1 MTRFSRFLQ
10 TIIMKNTTII
20 SLFLLISVSL
30 FPNTTP
36 KEIKVKSAIK
46 QVTVFRVGAQVTR
59 TATASIVFG
68 DNLLVFNGISP
79 QLDKNSIQVKG
90 EGNFTILSVNHQLN
104 YFEAPSKSKRILDL
118 EKEHKRLEGKDLE
131 VKALLSVLQ
140 EEASLLLT
148 NKSIGGSQ
156 TGVRI
161 EDLKATAAFYRTR
174 LKDIK
179 LEILSI
185 QQSAISD
192 QDSMARI
199 AAQLKELNAEQGVYT
214 SEIVVAVTSEQ
225 ATSGEFTI
233 NYVVKN
239 AGWFPNY
246 DVRVQNVE
254 NPINLKYKGNVFQTS
269 GEAWDQVKLTLST
282 GDFSKQ
288 GTKPKLLPW
297 RLDFYNPYAAQ
308 RYGRTPYVSGGGG
321 GSVQG
326 FIRDEIGEALIG
338 ANVVVTNS
346 TIGTVTDIN
355 GFYNLPLP
363 PNARSISI
371 SYTGYDNQEI
381 LLNGS
386 NIDVMMNAGVSLDE
400 VVVVGYGS
408 RRKKKKRKSKNKSEN
423 TSIAPARAPEVKKT
437 ERATTVEFEIATPY
451 TIPSNGKQYTVQ
463 VKDYELPAYYE
474 YYCAP
479 KLDPDAFL
487 TAQVTGWEALNLL
500 SGEANLF
507 FEGTFLGKSI
517 LDVQV
522 VEDTLDISLGRDEG
536 IVVERKKQKDY
547 SKKQFIGNKKTDYRS
562 WDISIRNKKKQSINL
577 VLEDQFPLTTN
588 SDIEVKQESSGGADL
603 NNDTGVLRWN
613 MTLDK
618 NETKQVNF
626 KYSVKYPKKKSVVLD

>member
-1 MTRFSRFLQ
+1 MKNK
-10 TIIMKNTTII
+10 TIIFLLLWFNF
-20 SLFLLISVSL
+20 SLFA
-30 FPNTTP
+30 NTTP
-36 KEIKVKSAIK
+36 KEIKVKSAIE

-59 TATASIVFG
+59 AATASIDVG
-68 DNLLVFNGISP
+68 NSLLIFTGISP

-104 YFEAPSKSKRILDL
+104 YFEAPSKTQRILDL
-118 EKEHKRLEGKDLE
+118 EKESKRLVEKDKE
-131 VKALLSVLQ
+131 VQALLSVLQ
-140 EEASLLLT
+140 EEESLLLT

-156 TGVRI
+156 TGVRV
-161 EDLKATAAFYRTR
+161 EELKATAAFYRTR
-174 LKDIK
+174 LKAIK
-179 LEILSI
+179 LEALSI
-185 QQSAISD
+185 RQSAISD
-192 QDSMARI
+192 QDSLARI

-214 SEIVVAVTSEQ
+214 SEIVVAVTSAQ

-233 NYVVKN
+233 SYVVKN

-246 DVRVQNVE
+246 DVRVKNVE
-254 NPINLKYKGNVFQTS
+254 NPIKLKYKGNVFQTS
-269 GEAWDQVKLTLST
+269 GEAWNEVKLTLST

-288 GTKPKLLPW
+288 GTKPELLPW

-308 RYGRTPYVSGGGG
+308 RYRRTPYASGGGG

-326 FIRDEIGEALIG
+326 FIKDETGEALIG

-346 TIGTVTDIN
+346 TIGTATDFN
-355 GFYNLPLP
+355 GYYNLELP
-363 PNARSISI
+363 PNARSITV
-371 SYTGYDNQEI
+371 SYTGYNNQEI
-381 LLNGS
+381 PINGS
-386 NIDVMMNAGVSLDE
+386 NIDVMMRESLSLSE
-400 VVVVGYGS
+400 VVITGYGT
-408 RRKKKKRKSKNKSEN
+408 RRKKKKRKSKNKVAE
-423 TSIAPARAPEVKKT
+423 TSIAQARAPEVKKT
-437 ERATTVEFEIATPY
+437 ERATTVEFEIAAPY
-451 TIPSNGKQYTVQ
+451 TIPSDGKQYTVQ

-487 TAQVTGWEALNLL
+487 TAQVTGWESLNLL

-522 VEDTLDISLGRDEG
+522 VEDTLDISLGRDKG

-562 WDISIRNKKKQSINL
+562 WDINIRNKKKQRINL
-577 VLEDQFPLTTN
+577 ILEDQFPLTTN
-588 SDIEVKQESSGGADL
+588 SDIEVKQESSGGAEL
-603 NNDTGVLRWN
+603 NDDTGLLRWK

>member
-1 MTRFSRFLQ
+1 
-10 TIIMKNTTII
+10 MKNTTIL
-20 SLFLLISVSL
+20 SLLLLISFSL
-30 FPNTTP
+30 FAGTAP
-36 KEIKVKSAIK
+36 KETKVKSVIK

-59 TATASIVFG
+59 TATASMTSG
-68 DNLLVFNGISP
+68 NNLLTFTGISP

-104 YFEAPSKSKRILDL
+104 YFEAPAKSQRILDL
-118 EKEHKRLEGKDLE
+118 EKERKRLTEKDKQ

-140 EEASLLLT
+140 EEESLLLT

-174 LKDIK
+174 LKAIK
-179 LEILSI
+179 LEALSI

-192 QDSMARI
+192 RDSMARI
-199 AAQLKELNAEQGVYT
+199 AGQLKELNAEQGVYT

-225 ATSGEFTI
+225 AASGQFTI
-233 NYVVKN
+233 SYVVKN

-288 GTKPKLLPW
+288 GTKPNLLPW
-297 RLDFYNPYAAQ
+297 RLDFYNPYAAR
-308 RYGRTPYVSGGGG
+308 RYGRTPYASGGGG

-326 FIRDEIGEALIG
+326 FIRDEAGEALIG
-338 ANVVVTNS
+338 ATVMVTNS
-346 TIGTVTDIN
+346 TMGTVTDID
-355 GFYNLPLP
+355 GFYRLSLP
-363 PNARSISI
+363 PNARSMTV
-371 SYTGYDNQEI
+371 SYTGYDSQEI
-381 LLNGS
+381 PINGA
-386 NIDVMMNAGVSLDE
+386 NIDVMMQSFGGMLDE
-400 VVVVGYGS
+400 VVVTGS
-408 RRKKKKRKSKNKSEN
+408 GRNRRRKRSKRKNEAAN
-423 TSIAPARAPEVKKT
+423 TPIAQARTPEVKKT

-522 VEDTLDISLGRDEG
+522 VEDTLDISLGRDKG

-562 WDISIRNKKKQSINL
+562 WDISIRNKKKQRINL
-577 VLEDQFPLTTN
+577 ILEDQFPLTTN
-588 SDIEVKQESSGGADL
+588 SDIEVKQVSSGGADL
-603 NNDTGVLRWN
+603 NNDTGVLRWE

>member
-1 MTRFSRFLQ
+1 
-10 TIIMKNTTII
+10 MKNTTII
-20 SLFLLISVSL
+20 SLLLLISFSL
-30 FPNTTP
+30 FSGTAP

-59 TATASIVFG
+59 EATASMTSG
-68 DNLLVFNGISP
+68 NSLLVFTGISP

-104 YFEAPSKSKRILDL
+104 YFEAPSKSQRILNL
-118 EKEHKRLEGKDLE
+118 EKESKRLEKKDKE
-131 VKALLSVLQ
+131 VNALLSVLQ
-140 EEASLLLT
+140 EEESLLLT

-161 EDLKATAAFYRTR
+161 EDLKATADFYRTR
-174 LKDIK
+174 LKAIK
-179 LEILSI
+179 LEALSI

-192 QDSMARI
+192 RDSMARI
-199 AAQLKELNAEQGVYT
+199 TAQLKELNAEQGVYT

-225 ATSGEFTI
+225 ATSGQFRI
-233 NYVVKN
+233 SYVVKN

-288 GTKPKLLPW
+288 GTKPNLLPW

-308 RYGRTPYVSGGGG
+308 RYGRTPYASGGSG
-321 GSVQG
+321 GSIQG
-326 FIRDEIGEALIG
+326 FIRDETGEALIG
-338 ANVVVTNS
+338 ANVMITNS
-346 TIGTVTDIN
+346 TIGTVTNID
-355 GFYNLPLP
+355 GFYNLSLP

-371 SYTGYDNQEI
+371 SYIGYDNQEVPI
-381 LLNGS
+381 NGS
-386 NIDVMMNAGVSLDE
+386 NLDVMMQSSSAMLEE
-400 VVVVGYGS
+400 VVITGYGGK
-408 RRKKKKRKSKNKSEN
+408 RKKGRSKSKNKAAS
-423 TSIAPARAPEVKKT
+423 TPIAQARAPEVKKT

-487 TAQVTGWEALNLL
+487 TAQVTGWESLNLL

-522 VEDTLDISLGRDEG
+522 VEDTLDISLGRDKG

-562 WDISIRNKKKQSINL
+562 WDISIRNKKKQRINL
-577 VLEDQFPLTTN
+577 ILEDQFPLTTN
-588 SDIEVKQESSGGADL
+588 SDIEVKQESSGGANL
-603 NNDTGVLRWN
+603 NNDTGLLRWK
-613 MTLDK
+613 MTLAK

-626 KYSVKYPKKKSVVLD
+626 KYSVKYPKRKSVVLD

>member
-1 MTRFSRFLQ
+1 
-10 TIIMKNTTII
+10 MKYPSII
-20 SLFLLISVSL
+20 SLFLLLNFSL
-30 FPNTTP
+30 FASATP
-36 KEIKVKSAIK
+36 KETKVKSAIK

-59 TATASIVFG
+59 TATASIDVG
-68 DNLLVFNGISP
+68 NNLLIFTGISP

-104 YFEAPSKSKRILDL
+104 YFEAPSKSQRILDL
-118 EKEHKRLEGKDLE
+118 EKESKRLKEKDKE

-140 EEASLLLT
+140 EEESLLLT

-174 LKDIK
+174 LKAIK
-179 LEILSI
+179 LESLSI
-185 QQSAISD
+185 QQAAISD
-192 QDSMARI
+192 RDSMARI

-225 ATSGEFTI
+225 TTSGQFTI
-233 NYVVKN
+233 SYVVKN

-288 GTKPKLLPW
+288 GTKPNLLPW

-308 RYGRTPYVSGGGG
+308 RYGSTPYASGGGG

-326 FIRDEIGEALIG
+326 FIKDETGEALIG

-355 GFYNLPLP
+355 GFYKLSLP
-363 PNARSISI
+363 PNARSITI

-381 LLNGS
+381 PINGS
-386 NIDVMMNAGVSLDE
+386 NIDLMMQSSSALLDE
-400 VVVVGYGS
+400 VVVIGYGS
-408 RRKKKKRKSKNKSEN
+408 KRKKKKREKKNKAS
-423 TSIAPARAPEVKKT
+423 SARIAQARAPEVKKT
-437 ERATTVEFEIATPY
+437 ERATTVEFEIEAPY
-451 TIPSNGKQYTVQ
+451 TIPSDGKQYTVQ

-522 VEDTLDISLGRDEG
+522 VEDTLDISLGRDKG

-577 VLEDQFPLTTN
+577 ILEDQFPLTTN
-588 SDIEVKQESSGGADL
+588 SDIEIKQESSGGADL
-603 NNDTGVLRWN
+603 NKDTGVLRWK

-618 NETKQVNF
+618 NDTQQVNF